1 MRIFI
6 SREIQPDDP
15 LVRALESRGH
25 EVRGWSFVTFEAVH
39 FPEIPEADWLF
50 FYSKNA
56 VKFFFQNLEN
66 PKISKE
72 TNPFSL
78 EKYQFASMGEGTSLA
93 LEAKL
98 KRVPDFV
105 GDGDPVSTA
114 SQFLGLARDKKVV
127 FPKARN
133 SRESIARLLGNAIFG
148 LDLVVYDNRP
158 LEKFSALDDAIL
170 AFTSPLNAET
180 YFKKHKLRAHQ
191 KIVAIGKSTA
201 ESLEKMGIFRF
212 KIADEPTETG
222 LVDAIFL
229 SLKK

>member
-6 SREIQPDDP
+6 SREIQPDDA
-15 LVRALESRGH
+15 LVRAIESRGH
-25 EVRGWSFVTFEAVH
+25 EVRGWSFVTFEPVV
-39 FPEIPEADWLF
+39 FSEIPEADWLF

-56 VKFFFQNLEN
+56 VKFFFQQVEN
-66 PKISKE
+66 PKLK
-72 TNPFSL
+72 TVAQKFSL
-78 EKYQFASMGEGTSLA
+78 EKYKFAAMGDGTSLA
-93 LEAKL
+93 LETKL

-114 SQFLGLARDKKVV
+114 SQFLGLARDQKVI
-127 FPKARN
+127 FPKAKN
-133 SRESIARLLGNAIFG
+133 SRESIARLLGHAIFG
-148 LDLVVYDNRP
+148 IDLVVYDNRP
-158 LEKFSALDDAIL
+158 LEKFNALDDSIL

-191 KIVAIGKSTA
+191 KIVAIGKTTA

-222 LVDAIFL
+222 LAEMILL
-229 SLKK
+229 SCKK